1 MEVANSGEQ
10 KQPKLPVIIAIRG
23 SLNNQQ
29 SEIAYKLAMSLN
41 HPLIDERDISQMIPD
56 LQNPLLTP
64 STTATST
71 SFSKDLSFKLAIQ
84 ISSTLLLLKFPVIIN
99 TSLSEIYHFEL
110 LLQLAAS
117 KEALLIIIDCSSD
130 QINPVLDNDYRAKHV
145 RFFSISMMERLM
157 WRDLSLRYLGLWK
170 TMKRYIFRTLKVE
183 VKVKGANLK
192 YLILHRIVMMPDLSL
207 LTEAHAHEF
216 SFTEE
221 PKIGS
226 NELHC
231 NHCQNVISGPIYQC
245 VECDEF
251 ILHKACAELSTD
263 LEVISKS
270 RLFYINPKP
279 SYYNF
284 PVTYK
289 CKVCESYSSKCNNC
303 LLQTHIRCGVLP
315 TICRHERHEHPL
327 SFVIMPFWFD
337 YEYKCYECDEFGKF
351 IGYKC
356 FGCCLDFHTSCAISK
371 REIRDV
377 DPPTMTSKIIGGQ
390 PTESALQ
397 ETYAFRR
404 EMIKKAIGAGYLRNK

>member
-10 KQPKLPVIIAIRG
+10 KQLKLPVIIAIRG

-130 QINPVLDNDYRAKHV
+130 QINPFLDNDYRAKHV
-145 RFFSISMMERLM
+145 RFFSISMMETFDVERFVPKI
-157 WRDLSLRYLGLWK
+157 LGA
-170 TMKRYIFRTLKVE
+170 VE
-183 VKVKGANLK
+183 NYEAVHLQDPKGGGEGSK
-192 YLILHRIVMMPDLSL
+192 FEVFDPSQDSKMMPDLSL

-270 RLFYINPKP
+270 CLFYINPKP

-289 CKVCESYSSKCNNC
+289 CKVCEAYSSKCNNC

-337 YEYKCYECDEFGKF
+337 YEYKCYECDKFGKF

-371 REIRDV
+371 RESRDV
-377 DPPTMTSKIIGGQ
+377 VPPKMTSKIIGGQ

-397 ETYAFRR
+397 EAYAFRR
-404 EMIKKAIGAGYLRNK
+404 EMIKKAIGAGHLRNK